1 MSAPIDH
8 VDYSSL
14 DKAKNAFIDA
24 GRKTLRFAE
33 QFGFIPNETLGAS
46 ANVFSLNLKPFLQSG
61 QDNLYITLLPEGL
74 GTADDARPD
83 DLTQDELIRF
93 WKNIATKTMGT
104 LTNDAASAGMQ
115 TILVSLYLPSC
126 KPELVFNKPF
136 LDGFLD
142 GFVDCCKQIGC
153 VYFSGETPQLKNK
166 IVEDKLDIAG
176 ALFGLMPARLS
187 PITGTD
193 VAAGDYIIFVESAGP
208 DANGFTSLREL
219 ATKLPQGYRTLLP
232 SSREY
237 WRAINEPT
245 KLYTPFIQ
253 EVLKLGIKPSNI
265 EPISGHGWQKLMR
278 SNKPLS
284 YIIHETLPIPEIFTF
299 IQEQTNTSQKEM
311 VKIFNYGVGMAVYV
325 TGKENADAI
334 VATAKK
340 HSLNAIVA
348 GEIIPSEK
356 REVVIEPYGITLE
369 SDAFLLAK

>member
-1 MSAPIDH
+1 MNTSVDH

-14 DKAKNAFIDA
+14 DTAKNAFIEA
-24 GRKTLRFAE
+24 GRKTLQFAKH
-33 QFGFIPNETLGAS
+33 FGFVPNETLGAS
-46 ANVFSLNLKPFLQSG
+46 ANVFSLNLRPFLQAG
-61 QDNLYITLLPEGL
+61 QKTLYITLLPEGL

-83 DLTQDELIRF
+83 DLTYDELLGF
-93 WKNIATKTMGT
+93 WKNIAAKTMGT

-126 KPELVFNKPF
+126 RPDFVFNKPF
-136 LDGFLD
+136 LEGFLD
-142 GFVDCCKQIGC
+142 GFVDCCKSVGC

-166 IVEDKLDIAG
+166 IVEDKLDVAG
-176 ALFGLMPARLS
+176 ALFGLMPAGLL
-187 PITGTD
+187 PITGSD

-219 ATKLPQGYRTLLP
+219 ATKLPQGYRTTLP
-232 SSREY
+232 SGQEY
-237 WRAINEPT
+237 WKAINKPT

-284 YIIHETLPIPEIFTF
+284 YVIHETLPIPEIFTF
-299 IQEQTNTSQKEM
+299 VQEQTNTPQKEM
-311 VKIFNYGVGMAVYV
+311 VKIFNYGVGMALYIA
-325 TGKENADAI
+325 GKDNANSI
-334 VATAKK
+334 VAIAKK
-340 HSLNAIVA
+340 HNLNAIVA
-348 GEIIPSEK
+348 GEIVPSEQ

-369 SDAFLLAK
+369 SEAFLLAK